1 MTQNKKQFISYKN
14 MANKIINMLCDNNM
28 SNYDDMEVIFHII
41 MGWPLRFSGTDEDG
55 KYVENYIWDGNFYET
70 FVNVPKQGQKDF
82 QTKYAP
88 RERVSDQVQQIA
100 TDALAQIYKDEA
112 IQKLSQELQD
122 AITKIDRNGPQF
134 HI

>member
-14 MANKIINMLCDNNM
+14 IANKIIHVLCDNDM
-28 SNYDDMEVIFHII
+28 SGYDDKEAIFNII
-41 MGWPLRFSGTDEDG
+41 MGWPLRFGNTDENG
-55 KYVENYIWDGNFYET
+55 KYVESYIWDGNFYQT
-70 FVNVPKQGQKDF
+70 FSDVPKQGQRDF

-88 RERVSDQVQQIA
+88 RERVSDQIQQIA

-112 IQKLSQELQD
+112 IQKLSQELQN
-122 AITKIDRNGPQF
+122 AIVKIDRNDLQS